1 MKKDDLIYIGIGA
14 SAGGLEALQNL
25 VNHIPVKTNFAYI
38 VAQHLSPTYKSLLVE
53 LLSKDAPIRI
63 KAAEDGEIV
72 EADTMYICPPNK
84 NIVVDE
90 DRILLLET
98 KEISYGPKPS
108 VNLLFESI
116 ANAKKSKAI
125 GIILS
130 GTGSDG
136 SRGIRAIKAEDGFTI
151 AQQPVNAKYDG
162 MPNSA
167 INTGNIDLILDTEV
181 MITEIMEILNLR
193 GKNVNKTP
201 IQNQFQVYNNIIKR
215 VSSVKKV
222 DFSLYK
228 NSTIQ
233 RRIERRMAAL
243 KMVNMSNYYKY
254 LLETVEETDLL
265 FQDFLINVTS
275 FFRDEEAFEA
285 LKEILKKAIA
295 AKKDKNIRIWIP
307 GCSTGEEPYSIAIIL
322 SEILDNKIGDYKI
335 QIFATDLDETVIA
348 LCRKARYPEAAVI
361 NIDRNIVKKY
371 FTVKNDEYE
380 VIKPIRDMC
389 IFSRHNVVA
398 DPAFM
403 RLDLISCRNMLIYF
417 TTELQDKIFPM
428 FHYALNDAGI
438 LFLGKSES
446 IGRYNYQFKQLDKKW
461 KIYQAIY
468 QGTKTPPFPIKLPSE
483 KEKADRQYKEAETLV
498 QPTIA
503 DMITDH
509 IRKHII
515 PKCIIVND
523 SFEMIYIK
531 GKNEFLVH
539 PEGEITQNIFKNV
552 HESLT
557 LELRAALHSAKKDKN
572 IVKSSFIKLNINT
585 KDTYVRMIVSPLDN
599 SFTKDLFLI
608 CFQEEELITFEKQGL
623 SPSSEFSS
631 EVEALQLEIAKTK
644 EHLQTVIE
652 ELETSNEEMQSLNE
666 ELQSSNEEL
675 QSSNEELETTNEELQ
690 STNEELQTA
699 YTEMRSMYEER
710 DEENKLTIKLK
721 NELEDVNFRVN
732 AINRI
737 TKVGIIDYHV
747 SKAGDYFVDENF
759 ASILGYKLEDLTRK
773 VDFMQWYESQIHPD
787 DVAIRKQKIEE
798 LLLGKIESYN
808 LDIRILNKNKEY
820 IWIQCYYIGIKDA
833 NTSHV
838 LRFVGTIKDIGDEKK
853 IQEESV
859 NKKEMINTLLGINLN
874 GIYIYNFEKKCNT
887 YINEQYTN
895 ITGYTLEDLNKLA
908 GDKFLELYHPD
919 ELKNVLEHLNKVK
932 KLKTNKKTIGIK
944 YKFKEKEGNYLTL
957 ISKDTILKNDENN
970 KPLEMIGSFVDVS
983 EFEDGK
989 KVTKKELD
997 KFMNSLDIE
1006 DAHNA
1011 NKK

>member
-1 MKKDDLIYIGIGA
+1 MKKNDLIYIGIGA
-14 SAGGLEALQNL
+14 SAGGLEALTNL
-25 VNHIPVKTNFAYI
+25 VAHIPPKTNFAYI

-53 LLSKDAPIRI
+53 LLSKDSPIKI
-63 KAAEDGEIV
+63 KAAEDGETI

-90 DRILLLET
+90 DKILLLET

-116 ANAKKSKAI
+116 ANAKRNKSI

-136 SRGIRAIKAEDGFTI
+136 SRGIRAIKSEDGFTI
-151 AQQPVNAKYDG
+151 AQQPINAKYDG

-167 INTGNIDLILDTEV
+167 INTGNIDLILEPEV
-181 MITEIMEILNLR
+181 MINEIIEILKFR
-193 GKNVNKTP
+193 GKNINKNP
-201 IQNQFQVYNNIIKR
+201 IQNEFQVYNNIIKR

-243 KMVNMSNYYKY
+243 KMVNMNNYYKY
-254 LLETVEETDLL
+254 ILENIDEIDLL

-275 FFRDEEAFEA
+275 FFRDEEAFES
-285 LKEILKKAIA
+285 LKEELKKIIE

-307 GCSTGEEPYSIAIIL
+307 GCSTGEEPYSIAFIL
-322 SEILDNKIGDYKI
+322 SEILDNKVADYKI
-335 QIFATDLDETVIA
+335 QIFATDLDESVIA

-389 IFSRHNVVA
+389 IFSRHNVFS

-428 FHYALNDAGI
+428 FHYALNDTGL

-446 IGRYNYQFKQLDKKW
+446 IGKFNYQFKLLDKKW

-483 KEKADRQYKEAETLV
+483 KEKLARQYKETETVV

-531 GKNEFLVH
+531 GKNQFLVH
-539 PEGEITQNIFKNV
+539 PEGEITQNIFKNI

-557 LELRAALHSAKKDKN
+557 LELRASLHSCKKDRK
-572 IVKSSFIKLNINT
+572 IVKSVYTKLNINNE
-585 KDTYVRMIVSPLDN
+585 DIYVRMIVSPLDN

-608 CFQEEELITFEKQGL
+608 CFQEEDATAFDKQGL
-623 SPSSEFSS
+623 PSLSEVGS

-721 NELEDVNFRVN
+721 NDLEDINFRVN
-732 AINRI
+732 AMNNVI
-737 TKVGIIDYHV
+737 KVGIIDYHV
-747 SKAGDYFVDENF
+747 SKASDYFVDENF
-759 ASILGYKLEDLTRK
+759 AAILGYKLSELVNK
-773 VDFMQWYESQIHPD
+773 VDFMQWYESQVHPD
-787 DVAIRKQKIEE
+787 DNIIRKQKIED
-798 LLLGKIESYN
+798 LLLGKIESYS
-808 LDIRILNKNKEY
+808 LDVRIKNKSKEY
-820 IWIQCYYIGIKDA
+820 IWIQCYYIAIKDN

-838 LRFVGTIKDIGDEKK
+838 LRFIGTIKDITNEKK
-853 IQEESV
+853 LEEETN
-859 NKKEMINTLLGINLN
+859 NKKEMIDALLGTNLN

-895 ITGYTLEDLNKLA
+895 ITGYKLEDLNNIS
-908 GDKFLELYHPD
+908 GDNFLKLYHPD
-919 ELKNVLEHLNKVK
+919 ELKNIVEHLEKVQ
-932 KLKTNKKTIGIK
+932 KLKSNKKTIGIK
-944 YKFKEKEGNYLTL
+944 YRFKNKKGDYLTL
-957 ISKDTILKNDENN
+957 ISKDTILKNDKNN
-970 KPLEMIGSFVDVS
+970 KPLEMIGSFVDIT
-983 EFEDGK
+983 EFEDAEIN
-989 KVTKKELD
+989 TKKELD
-997 KFMNSLDIE
+997 KIINSLNIE
-1006 DAHNA
+1006 DAKNA
-1011 NKK
+1011 NR

>member
-1 MKKDDLIYIGIGA
+1 MKKNDLIYIGIGA

-25 VNHIPVKTNFAYI
+25 VNHIPTNTNFAYI

-53 LLSKDAPIRI
+53 LLSKDAPIKI
-63 KAAEDGEIV
+63 KAAEDGETI
-72 EADTMYICPPNK
+72 EEDTMYICPPNK

-90 DRILLLET
+90 DKILLLET

-116 ANAKKSKAI
+116 ANAKKNKSI

-136 SRGIRAIKAEDGFTI
+136 SREIRAIKSEDGFTI
-151 AQQPVNAKYDG
+151 AQQPINAKYDG

-167 INTGNIDLILDTEV
+167 INTGNIDLILEPEV
-181 MITEIMEILNLR
+181 MITEIIEILNFR
-193 GKNVNKTP
+193 GKNVNKNP

-254 LLETVEETDLL
+254 LLDNLEEIDLL

-275 FFRDEEAFEA
+275 FFRDEEAFDS
-285 LKEILKKAIA
+285 LKEVLRKTIEE
-295 AKKDKNIRIWIP
+295 KKDKNIRIWIP

-322 SEILDNKIGDYKI
+322 SEILENKISDYKI
-335 QIFATDLDETVIA
+335 QIFATDLDDSVIA

-371 FTVKNDEYE
+371 FTIKNDEYE

-389 IFSRHNVVA
+389 IFSRHNVIS

-428 FHYALNDAGI
+428 FHYALNDTGL

-446 IGRYNYQFKQLDKKW
+446 IGKFNYQFKLIDKKW

-468 QGTKTPPFPIKLPSE
+468 QGTKTPPFPVKLPSE
-483 KEKADRQYKEAETLV
+483 KEKIANQYKEAETLV
-498 QPTIA
+498 QPTIS
-503 DMITDH
+503 DMITEH
-509 IRKHII
+509 IRRHII

-531 GKNEFLVH
+531 GKNQFLVH

-557 LELRAALHSAKKDKN
+557 LELRASLHACKKDKK
-572 IVKSSFIKLNINT
+572 IIKSAYIKVNINT
-585 KDTYVRMIVSPLDN
+585 EDIYVRMIVSPLDN
-599 SFTKDLFLI
+599 SFTKDLYLI
-608 CFQEEELITFEKQGL
+608 CFQEEDPSIFEKQGIL
-623 SPSSEFSS
+623 SSTEFTS
-631 EVEALQLEIAKTK
+631 EVDALNLEIAKTK

-652 ELETSNEEMQSLNE
+652 ELETSNEE
-666 ELQSSNEEL
+666 LQSSNEEL
-675 QSSNEELETTNEELQ
+675 QSSNEELETKNEELQ

-710 DEENKLTIKLK
+710 DEENKLTTKLK
-721 NELEDVNFRVN
+721 NDLEDINFRVN
-732 AINRI
+732 AINNVI
-737 TKVGIIDYHV
+737 KIGTIDYHV
-747 SKAGDYFVDENF
+747 SKTSDYFIDNNF
-759 ASILGYKLEDLTRK
+759 ASILGYKLEELMNK
-773 VDFMQWYESQIHPD
+773 VDFMQWYESQVHPD
-787 DVAIRKQKIEE
+787 DVQIRKEKIEE
-798 LLLGKIESYN
+798 LLLGKIESYS
-808 LDIRILNKNKEY
+808 LDIRFLNKNKEY
-820 IWIQCYYIGIKDA
+820 IWLQCYYIGIKDNA
-833 NTSHV
+833 SHV
-838 LRFVGTIKDIGDEKK
+838 LRFIGTIKDITKEKM
-853 IQEESV
+853 QEEEAK
-859 NKKEMINTLLGINLN
+859 NKKEMIDALLGTNLT
-874 GIYIYNFEKKCNT
+874 GVYIYNFEKKSNT
-887 YINEQYTN
+887 YINEQYTK
-895 ITGYTLEDLNKLA
+895 ITGYTLEDFNKMN
-908 GDKFLELYHPD
+908 GDKFLKLFHPD
-919 ELKNVLEHLNKVK
+919 EVKTIHSHLEKVQ
-932 KLKTNKKTIGIK
+932 KLKSNKKTIAIK
-944 YKFKEKEGNYLTL
+944 YKFKNKDGKYLTL
-957 ISKDTILKNDENN
+957 ISKDTILKFDDKN
-970 KPLEMIGSFVDVS
+970 KPLEMIGSFVDIS
-983 EFEDGK
+983 EFEDAETN
-989 KVTKKELD
+989 TKKELN
-997 KFMNSLDIE
+997 KLMNSLDIE
-1006 DAHNA
+1006 DAQNA
-1011 NKK
+1011 KKK